1 MNPDFLHT
9 TLGATGLAVH
19 RLGLSSTYRPGKKT
33 LFRALDEGMNYFF
46 GYGFDS
52 QMFQVLREVMKGR
65 REQFVVATGPYNLL
79 ITHTDFR
86 RTLEKRLRQLQ
97 TDYIDIFLYLG
108 VTQEKHLPV
117 ALREELY
124 RLREEGKI
132 RFVGISTHNRKF
144 AGKLVSEGALDV
156 LMMRY
161 NAAHRG
167 AEQDIFPYVDPHN
180 PGIVSY
186 TATRWRYLL
195 KRPGGWPRDGRIPTA
210 GMCYR
215 FVLTNPHVHLCMTAP
230 SNEKQLL
237 ENLAAV
243 REGPLSE
250 EEMQFMCQF
259 GDAVHKRH
267 SWFM

>member
-1 MNPDFLHT
+1 
-9 TLGATGLAVH
+9 
-19 RLGLSSTYRPGKKT
+19 
-33 LFRALDEGMNYFF
+33 MNYFF

-108 VTQEKHLPV
+108 VTQEKHLPA

-144 AGKLVSEGALDV
+144 AGRLVSEGALDV

-167 AEQDIFPYVDPHN
+167 AEQDIIPYVDRHN

-195 KRPGGWPRDGRIPTA
+195 RRPGGWPKDGGIPTA

-230 SNEKQLL
+230 SNEEQLL

-243 REGPLSE
+243 REGPLSK

-259 GDAVHKRH
+259 GDAVHERH
-267 SWFM
+267 PWFM